1 MSNDYLIKK
10 RIRLAKVMS
19 TLIFGVPF
27 VRCVILNGSLA
38 QGKSERKSD
47 IDLLIICKS
56 GRIFTARFLSTL
68 LVWLTGFKRSSN
80 ESKYHGGKICL
91 NYFLTDQ
98 FLIIPHNRGEE
109 MDRYCA
115 KNYSQSLLMAGD
127 RMIFKKFV
135 ETNHSWMQKYV
146 ANQKIKADP
155 KIMMVSSNQPKAK
168 FVFEKLL
175 SGYFGH
181 RIEMW
186 FKRLQIN
193 RINNDPRTKKY
204 PHLIVVNDN
213 EMRFH
218 PPKKSDA
225 KVRGLDLERKQ

>member
-1 MSNDYLIKK
+1 MTKK
-10 RIRLAKVMS
+10 RIRVAKIIS
-19 TLIFGVPF
+19 TLIFWVPF

-38 QGKSERKSD
+38 QGRSKKTSD

-56 GRIFTARFLSTL
+56 GRIFTARFLSTI
-68 LVWLTGFKRSSN
+68 LVWLTGLKRSSN
-80 ESKYHGGKICL
+80 ESKYHGGRICL
-91 NYFLTDQ
+91 NYFLTDE

-127 RMIFKKFV
+127 QIVFEKYI
-135 ETNHSWMQKYV
+135 ETNHGWMQKYV
-146 ANQKIKADP
+146 TAQNIRPQTQK
-155 KIMMVSSNQPKAK
+155 MMVSSNQPKAK
-168 FVFEKLL
+168 LVFERLL
-175 SGYFGH
+175 SGIFGQ

-186 FKRLQIN
+186 LKGLQIN
-193 RINNDPRTKKY
+193 RINNDPRIKKY

-218 PPKKSDA
+218 PPKKSNA
-225 KVRGLDLERKQ
+225 NVKRT